1 MGKIQ
6 ELDPSLINKIAAGEV
21 IEAGYSV
28 VKELVENSLDAN
40 ATKIRVESSFGGLSQ
55 ILVSDNGTGFDSDDL
70 EISLKRHTTSKIHS
84 YGDLESLQSYGFRG
98 EALSSIASV
107 SKLSIISGKDDSQ
120 PAIKLESEKG
130 IVLSTRSVQG
140 RVGSLVEVKDL
151 FFNTPVRRKFLK
163 SDKSEDK
170 KIKDK
175 VVLLSLSKPDVEFEY
190 LQNEKKVYSL
200 KPNSIANRIVDIF
213 GDNIGN
219 HLLDVSLDR
228 RGIKCHGYI
237 SDPEFYRSNRLG
249 QFFFI
254 NNRPVEIKNSSYLLK
269 KSYDELL
276 PHGAHP
282 WCFLYFSIDPRY
294 IDVNVHPTK
303 KEIRFLDDEGFTS
316 FFLEAINT
324 VLRSKTPVTFLE
336 MKRRLSSPMPLSKK
350 GIEPVPEQTVFQSI
364 LHNDLFKNPHSVKGF
379 SVEDVGA
386 GNNLHLL
393 TGSNEVVHREF
404 IPKKHFGIL
413 FETFILAEA
422 EDGLY
427 IIDQHTAHERIRY
440 EEILNQLKR
449 RGSVPQPLLS
459 PIRLELSLGEAEEI
473 IERLEEY
480 AKVGILLESMGGGTI
495 LVRETPVLLES
506 GSEKEVILEFLNR
519 TQANPEERELYD
531 ILAKSIACRSAIK
544 KGDFVSDHILGELLN
559 RLSYC
564 ENPSR
569 CPHGR
574 PTLIKLTRNDLEKM
588 FHRK

>member
-55 ILVSDNGTGFDSDDL
+55 ILVSDNGIGFDSDDL
-70 EISLKRHTTSKIHS
+70 EISLKRHTTSKIHT

-107 SKLSIISGKDDSQ
+107 SRLSIISGKDDSQ
-120 PAIKLESEKG
+120 PAIKLDSEKG
-130 IVLSTRSVQG
+130 IVLSTKSVQG
-140 RVGSLVEVKDL
+140 RIGSLVEVKDL

-175 VVLLSLSKPDVEFEY
+175 VVLLSLSRPEVEFEY
-190 LQNEKKVYSL
+190 HQNEKKIYSL

-282 WCFLYFSIDPRY
+282 WCFLYFNIDPRY

-303 KEIRFLDDEGFTS
+303 KEIRFLDEEGFTS
-316 FFLEAINT
+316 FFLEAINN

-336 MKRRLSSPMPLSKK
+336 MKRRLSSPQPQPKRSFET
-350 GIEPVPEQTVFQSI
+350 IPDQTVFQSI
-364 LHNDLFKNPHSVKGF
+364 LHNDLFKSPHSVKGF

-386 GNNLHLL
+386 GNNLHHL
-393 TGSNEVVHREF
+393 TGSKEVVHREF

-440 EEILNQLKR
+440 E
-449 RGSVPQPLLS
+449 
-459 PIRLELSLGEAEEI
+459 
-473 IERLEEY
+473 
-480 AKVGILLESMGGGTI
+480 
-495 LVRETPVLLES
+495 
-506 GSEKEVILEFLNR
+506 
-519 TQANPEERELYD
+519 
-531 ILAKSIACRSAIK
+531 
-544 KGDFVSDHILGELLN
+544 
-559 RLSYC
+559 
-564 ENPSR
+564 
-569 CPHGR
+569 
-574 PTLIKLTRNDLEKM
+574 
-588 FHRK
+588 